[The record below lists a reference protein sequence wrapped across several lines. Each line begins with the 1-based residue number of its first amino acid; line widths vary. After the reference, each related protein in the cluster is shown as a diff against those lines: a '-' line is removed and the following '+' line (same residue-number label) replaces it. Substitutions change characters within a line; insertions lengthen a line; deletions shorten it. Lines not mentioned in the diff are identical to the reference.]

1 MLRDAFKN
9 LRFASKLRSDN
20 LIKFSERA
28 ASVRS
33 LLYIK
38 AFSTVHA
45 ISDCN
50 PASSKHP
57 TMLKPK
63 IYVTGPL
70 QKSTISTK
78 TTLRKL
84 YQIHHA
90 TKDLPST
97 GINKE
102 VYTSSKQC
110 TSLQCYIYLV
120 GARGNTQKAADG
132 SCDER
137 IYNVHAN

>member
-1 MLRDAFKN
+1 MHSCLAEASYNAKTQDLCYGTPSRIYN
-9 LRFASKLRSDN
+9 LHQNYAANF
-20 LIKFSERA
+20 IKFSEHA

-45 ISDCN
+45 ISDCIA
-50 PASSKHP
+50 ASSKHH
-57 TMLKPK
+57 TTLKPK

-70 QKSTISTK
+70 QKSTICMK
-78 TTLRKL
+78 TTPRKL

-102 VYTSSKQC
+102 VYTPSKQC
-110 TSLQCYIYLV
+110 TTL
-120 GARGNTQKAADG
+120 
-132 SCDER
+132 
-137 IYNVHAN
+137 